1 MSRMGAWTALKTAAC
16 WSDRVLSA
24 LRNLVHYV
32 VNYVFEGRR
41 PGDPEGGSRCE
52 KPAVGLGADHRRA
65 HSPQHPPTTP
75 INNVPLKATLGH

>member
-1 MSRMGAWTALKTAAC
+1 MSRMGAWAALKAAAC
-16 WSDRVLSA
+16 RSDRVLSA

-52 KPAVGLGADHRRA
+52 KPALRHGADQRRA
-65 HSPQHPPTTP
+65 RSPKHSATTP
-75 INNVPLKATLGH
+75 INVAPLKATLGH